1 MTGTSSDVAFA
12 DAYVRGV
19 PLPDPLATYAA
30 GLRNASVAPTDR
42 AVGRKGVTRGFFTG
56 YVSTDTE
63 ESVSWALEGYVNDFG
78 LATMA
83 ERLAD
88 DPAVP
93 DERRQQL
100 REEAAYFR
108 RRSLNYVLL
117 FDATINFFQGRRPD
131 GRFAKT
137 PEEFDPCEWGGD
149 FTETD
154 GWNFAFHVPHD
165 GRGLA
170 NLYGGRRG
178 LEAKLDE
185 FFATPELADKK
196 GTYGSVIHEMLEA
209 RAIRM
214 GQYGFS
220 NQPAHHIAYLY
231 NYAGAPHKTQAC
243 VREVLQRLFVGEQ
256 IGQGYPGDEDN
267 GEMSSWYV
275 FSALGFYPLR
285 VGAPEYAIGSPLF
298 SRVVVR
304 PQDGEPIVITAENQ
318 GRDHVYV
325 QGVRVD
331 GRELPTA
338 SIGDAALRAARRIE
352 FVLGPEPSQWA
363 SSDAPPSIT
372 DDDLVAVPL
381 TDLITQQDGEF
392 AALFDD
398 DSDTEVRFD
407 TATPTITWALSE
419 PASATFYTLTS
430 GRADGDAVAWRLEGS
445 ADGST
450 WSVLDERSGQTFAW
464 RRQTRPFTIS
474 DPGEYKHY
482 RLSITESSGAPALS
496 EIELLH

>member
-1 MTGTSSDVAFA
+1 
-12 DAYVRGV
+12 
-19 PLPDPLATYAA
+19 
-30 GLRNASVAPTDR
+30 
-42 AVGRKGVTRGFFTG
+42 
-56 YVSTDTE
+56 
-63 ESVSWALEGYVNDFG
+63 
-78 LATMA
+78 MA
-83 ERLAD
+83 ERLAA

-93 DERRQQL
+93 DDRRQQL

-137 PEEFDPCEWGGD
+137 PEDFDPCEWGGD

-185 FFATPELADKK
+185 FFATPELADKS

-231 NYAGAPHKTQAC
+231 NYAGAPHKTQAR

-267 GEMSSWYV
+267 GEMSAWYV

-304 PQDGEPIVITAENQ
+304 PQDGEPIQITAEHQ

-325 QGVRVD
+325 QQVRVD
-331 GRELPTA
+331 GRELRTA
-338 SIGDAALRAARRIE
+338 SIDDAALRAARRIE
-352 FVLGPEPSQWA
+352 FVLGPEPSRWA
-363 SSDAPPSIT
+363 SSVPDGPPAIT
-372 DDDLVAVPL
+372 GNDLIAVPL
-381 TDLITQQDGEF
+381 LDLIPHQQGEF

-398 DSDTEVRFD
+398 NSDSELRFD
-407 TATPTITWALSE
+407 TATPTITWSLSE
-419 PASATFYTLTS
+419 PASAAFYTLTS
-430 GRADGDAVAWRLEGS
+430 GRADGDATAWRLEGS
-445 ADGST
+445 ADGSA

-464 RRQTRPFTIS
+464 RRQTRPFKIS

-482 RLSITESSGAPALS
+482 RLSITESSDTPALS
-496 EIELLH
+496 ELELLH